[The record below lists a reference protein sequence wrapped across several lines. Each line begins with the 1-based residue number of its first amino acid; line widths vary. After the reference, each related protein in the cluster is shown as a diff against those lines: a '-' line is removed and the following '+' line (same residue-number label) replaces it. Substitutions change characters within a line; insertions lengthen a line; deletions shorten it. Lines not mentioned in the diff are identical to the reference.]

1 MDELMKIYRIL
12 PLTLLLLCLL
22 GCGKDPE
29 PDTETTQPETTGITT
44 EIDFGM
50 TFTIVDEVV
59 TAKDAVNLRDFP
71 SQGEDAVILHKL
83 ENGER
88 VQRIGI
94 GDSGW
99 SKLVY
104 HSQECYAVTSYLTT
118 DLDYTTPTTEV
129 PVAPEEDGIGIP
141 FAAVY
146 DIVTPLDTVNL
157 RTIPSTVNP
166 DSQIVA
172 TVHAGQI
179 IRRVGVSDNGW
190 SNLEYEDQSV
200 YAVTSYLTTDLT
212 HQAVGEMLPEDPG
225 IQTRF
230 YAKEDKVTPKIEV
243 NLRTKPSVTD
253 GDAQVVATIKNGTV
267 ISRSGINEDVGW
279 SRVEYEGRILYC
291 VTQYLEVVR

>member
-1 MDELMKIYRIL
+1 MKTRRL
-12 PLTLLLLCLL
+12 FPALLVLLCLA

-29 PDTETTQPETTGITT
+29 PVTETTVPEPSVLTT
-44 EIDFGM
+44 EIDYGM
-50 TFTIVDEVV
+50 TFTVVDEVV

-99 SKLVY
+99 SKLIY
-104 HSQECYAVTSYLTT
+104 HAQECYAVTSYLTT
-118 DLDYTTPTTEV
+118 DLDYTTPTTEA
-129 PVAPEEDGIGIP
+129 PVAPEEDGLDTP
-141 FAAVY
+141 FASVY

-157 RTIPSTVNP
+157 RSIPSTINP
-166 DSQIVA
+166 NSQIIA
-172 TVHAGQI
+172 TVHTGQI
-179 IRRVGVSDNGW
+179 LRRVGISDNGW

-212 HQAVGEMLPEDPG
+212 REPAGDLLPEDPG

-253 GDAQVVATIKNGTV
+253 ADAEVVATIKNGTV

-279 SRVEYEGRILYC
+279 SRVEYEGRVLYC
-291 VTQYLEVVR
+291 VTRYLEVVR